1 MKLIIPGILLP
12 LFCVL
17 HTQAQ
22 TTDTTRLNEI
32 TVTASAMPV
41 ELRKTAS
48 SVSILK
54 SSDPEMKQIQTIDE
68 ALRYMPG
75 VAVDRN
81 RGLTTTGSHTTVTL
95 RGTGSA
101 GRTLILKD
109 GIPLND
115 AYTGGVSL
123 WNSIA
128 ANSIARIEVVRGPG
142 SSIYGSS
149 SMGGT
154 INLVTENPRKQ
165 GSFGADVRYGSMNT
179 LIANVK
185 GGRLFN
191 NGFGIIA
198 FLEYKK
204 TSGYQYMADS
214 LWKNYYQKPSMELL
228 NANVKVSYQLNE
240 RSKLEG
246 IIDLHTEN
254 PASGTSVLY
263 REKNN
268 VANFLLR
275 YTGNNTW
282 FNYSASAYYNHEK
295 MNTDALNYDTEKGAF
310 STDYYTTNVPIDVSG
325 FIGKI
330 SRKIGINDLTIG
342 GDIRLNKLS
351 SEKYYYGKGNQNYS
365 GKQNFYSLFIN
376 DELSVG
382 NSLNFN
388 LGLRWD
394 NWHND
399 NGKFFDNQRGTPISI
414 HYSNASSSVLSPKAG
429 VVYRINEQFR
439 LRSVYAMGFKA
450 PSMYYMYNS
459 SLLGTTFRLGNP
471 DLKPERMIYSV
482 EAGADYTPASKLEI
496 SATAYTSRYKDF
508 LDAVLIDA
516 SQVPSYF
523 DPGNWA
529 VRQYINIGAV
539 RLSGVETSVRYK
551 VAPYLTT
558 ILSYFY
564 NDSKI
569 LKYESNTAYEG
580 NEMDGNP
587 HHRIDGGISFSKAK
601 YIDASVW
608 VRYATKSYGDLEN
621 TKARELAAT
630 TVFDL
635 RVAKQIRQFN
645 VYANVL
651 NLFDKLYYGYYGS
664 ATSYYYAPRRSFNV
678 GLSYNL

>member
-1 MKLIIPGILLP
+1 MKLTIPGILLP
-12 LFCVL
+12 LCCVL
-17 HTQAQ
+17 QTHAQ
-22 TTDTTRLNEI
+22 TPLNEV

-41 ELRKTAS
+41 ELRKISS
-48 SVSILK
+48 SVSIIK
-54 SSDPEMKQIQTIDE
+54 SSDPEMKQLQTIDE
-68 ALRYMPG
+68 ALRYIPG

-115 AYTGGVSL
+115 TYTGGVSL

-128 ANSIARIEVVRGPG
+128 SNSISRIEVVRGPG

-165 GSFGADVRYGSMNT
+165 TTFGADVRYGSMNT
-179 LIANVK
+179 RIVNVK
-185 GGRLFN
+185 GGKLFN

-198 FLEYKK
+198 FVEYKK
-204 TSGYQYMADS
+204 TDGYQYMADS
-214 LWKNYYQKPSMELL
+214 LWKSYYQKPVMELL
-228 NANVKVSYQLNE
+228 NANVKVMYQLNE

-246 IIDLHTEN
+246 IVDLHTEN
-254 PASGTSVLY
+254 PASGTSILY
-263 REKNN
+263 KEKNS

-275 YTGNNTW
+275 YTGKNNW
-282 FNYSASAYYNHEK
+282 FDYSASAYYNHEK
-295 MNTDALNYDTEKGAF
+295 MNTDALNYNTEKGAF
-310 STDYYTTNVPIDVSG
+310 STNYYTTNVPIDVTG

-330 SRKIGINDLTIG
+330 SRKIGVNDLTIG

-365 GKQNFYSLFIN
+365 GNQNFYSLFIN
-376 DELSVG
+376 DDLSIG

-399 NGKFFDNQRGTPISI
+399 NGKFFDNQSGTPTSI

-429 VVYRINEQFR
+429 VVYRINDQFR
-439 LRSVYAMGFKA
+439 LRALYAMGFKA

-471 DLKPERMIYSV
+471 DLKPERMVYSV
-482 EAGADYTPASKLEI
+482 EAGADYTIGQVLEV

-516 SQVPSYF
+516 SKVPSYF
-523 DPGNWA
+523 DPGSWA

-539 RLSGVETSVRYK
+539 RLSGIEASVRYK

-569 LKYESNTAYEG
+569 LKYESNKAYEG

-587 HHRIDGGISFSKAK
+587 HHRVDGGIAFSKAK
-601 YIDASVW
+601 LFDASLW
-608 VRYATKSYGDLEN
+608 VRYADKSYGDLEN

-630 TVFDL
+630 TVFDI
-635 RVAKQIRQFN
+635 RVAKQIAKFN

-678 GLSYNL
+678 GVSYNL